1 MPPTETDESADYE
14 RSIGKEALR
23 VAADR
28 FASGAPIPP
37 VIHAQAAQALGLEA
51 ESLRLRNVLAIE
63 RSTASNTDHADALR
77 ELAGSIKG
85 YGKQER
91 ILIGSDHPGLLG
103 PKALF
108 GFRGLGFSRDEINWR
123 LSHTEKP
130 PPRQGKVKSQ
140 GDQVDR
146 YLPKRLVHKE

>member
-1 MPPTETDESADYE
+1 MSNPTDSAESADYE
-14 RSIGKEALR
+14 RSIGREALR

-28 FASGAPIPP
+28 FASGATIPP

-85 YGKQER
+85 YGRQLAAHTAAIEADRVSREKQTEMIDKWAPR
-91 ILIGSDHPGLLG
+91 VGAGVVTVLTLLG
-103 PKALF
+103 AGIKWL
-108 GFRGLGFSRDEINWR
+108 
-123 LSHTEKP
+123 LSWFAS
-130 PPRQGKVKSQ
+130 SQ
-140 GDQVDR
+140 A
-146 YLPKRLVHKE
+146 PS

>member
-85 YGKQER
+85 YGKQLGAHTAAIESDRKAREKQAEVIDKWAPR
-91 ILIGSDHPGLLG
+91 IGAGIITVLTLLG
-103 PKALF
+103 AGLKWLLSWF
-108 GFRGLGFSRDEINWR
+108 GGAQS
-123 LSHTEKP
+123 
-130 PPRQGKVKSQ
+130 
-140 GDQVDR
+140 
-146 YLPKRLVHKE
+146 